1 MLPVYVGSVIDFW
14 TFQVIILA
22 RECGLQ
28 LELSDIKVKSLVP
41 EPLQVLHLSF
51 VKMSFFSQY

>member
-1 MLPVYVGSVIDFW
+1 MLW

-28 LELSDIKVKSLVP
+28 LELNDIKVKSLVP
-41 EPLQVLHLSF
+41 EPLQVLHLSLL
-51 VKMSFFSQY
+51 KMSFFTL